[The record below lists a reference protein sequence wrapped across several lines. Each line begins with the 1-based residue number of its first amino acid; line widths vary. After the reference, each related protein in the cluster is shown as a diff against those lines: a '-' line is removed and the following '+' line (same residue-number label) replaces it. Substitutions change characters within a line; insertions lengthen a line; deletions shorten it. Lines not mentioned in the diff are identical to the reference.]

1 MISLKKS
8 KEELDEE
15 NGVTPS
21 SDPYGWGTCINLDDD
36 QVKALG
42 VQSLPIGTRVKVTAF
57 AVVKGLSMRQE
68 KDEKEAVYMDLQL
81 TDMEVSK
88 ASTVSDDSVSAMY
101 PSSQG

>member
-1 MISLKKS
+1 MISLKK
-8 KEELDEE
+8 
-15 NGVTPS
+15 TPEDQGEGAIPDS
-21 SDPYGWGTCINLDDD
+21 LYGYGTCINLDDA

-42 VQSLPIGTRVKVTAF
+42 VQGLPIGTRVKVTAF
-57 AVVKGLSMRQE
+57 AVVKNLNLELEEGE
-68 KDEKEAVYMDLQL
+68 EGAVYMGLQL